1 MGTYLRIILPM
12 ARSMLVVV
20 FALSFAWEWTDTFYY
35 SILNS
40 TTGTLSQL
48 VLSLNSMSIAG
59 EQRSYISAINQNA
72 GAILAILP
80 LLLFYAVLQK
90 QIIQGIE
97 RSGIVG

>member
-1 MGTYLRIILPM
+1 M

-20 FALSFAWEWTDTFYY
+20 FALAFAWEYTDTFYY

-40 TTGTLSQL
+40 NTGTLSQL
-48 VLSLNSMSIAG
+48 VLNLNSMLVSG
-59 EQRSYISAINQNA
+59 EQRQYSSAINQNA